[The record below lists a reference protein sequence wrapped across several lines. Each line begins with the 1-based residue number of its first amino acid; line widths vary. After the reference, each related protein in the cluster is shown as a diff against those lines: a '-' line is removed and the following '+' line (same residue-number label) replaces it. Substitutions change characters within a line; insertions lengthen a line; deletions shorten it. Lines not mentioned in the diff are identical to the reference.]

1 MSDTPSDTK
10 VPYRK
15 TEEYKAY
22 RREYMKNYRIVK
34 TAPVPI
40 ITKKIK
46 DTTKKQYI
54 SIILKLHNKF
64 STFLSRD
71 LEDYLNKI
79 FDGNFDDYAIKYI
92 KRTLKYVNYNLPKK
106 LSDIYPNKN
115 SLKVNLIPYVSLL
128 SNLTNDK
135 YFNKLYIFLS
145 KYTIDLNKEY
155 ENARDNNEVS
165 DEDKDK
171 IIIDYDID
179 TLNCNLE
186 MLDNVYENMIF
197 GLYTFIPPRRL
208 EYSNMI
214 IDNITGKHK
223 QNKDNNFLIMKKKIP
238 YMFIFQDYKTSRAY
252 GKQEIIIPKE
262 LSFLILD
269 YLKYYKKKAGDK
281 FIDVSANNFGKHVK
295 KVFTRVYKSNITL
308 RWMRISYA
316 THIQSLNISNNEK
329 NEMILQMGHGPS
341 QSVKYKK
348 IID

>member
-10 VPYRK
+10 VQYRK

-22 RREYMKNYRIVK
+22 RREYMKNYRIAKRPEV
-34 TAPVPI
+34 I
-40 ITKKIK
+40 IPTKKIK

-54 SIILKLHNKF
+54 SIILKLHHKF
-64 STFLSRD
+64 SHFLSRD

-115 SLKVNLIPYVSLL
+115 TLKVNLIPYVSLL

-135 YFNKLYIFLS
+135 YFDKLYIFLS
-145 KYTIDLNKEY
+145 KYAIDLNKDY

-165 DEDKDK
+165 DGDKDK
-171 IIIDYDID
+171 IIIDYDTD
-179 TLNCNLE
+179 TLKNNLE
-186 MLDNVYENMIF
+186 MLDNVYEKMVYA
-197 GLYTFIPPRRL
+197 LYTFIPPRRL

-214 IDNITGKHK
+214 IDTISGKHK

-238 YMFIFQDYKTSRAY
+238 YMFVFQDYKTSRAY
-252 GKQEIIIPKE
+252 GKQEIIIPQN
-262 LSFLILD
+262 LSNVILD
-269 YLKYYKKKAGDK
+269 YLKHYKKKTGDA
-281 FIDVSANNFGKHVK
+281 FIDVSANNFGKQVK
-295 KVFTRVYKSNITL
+295 KVFAKVYGKDISL
-308 RWMRISYA
+308 RWVRISYA
-316 THIQSLNISNNEK
+316 TYIQSLNISNNEK
-329 NEMILQMGHGPS
+329 NEMILNMAHGPS